1 VTGSTAL
8 FRQPDIARTASPA
21 TVYPTPRNFNRG
33 ISFFPTIRPNSNDM
47 AGLKACATKTYVAQP
62 FRAARFARGEGG
74 VLNLEAVA
82 LP

>member
-1 VTGSTAL
+1 
-8 FRQPDIARTASPA
+8 
-21 TVYPTPRNFNRG
+21 
-33 ISFFPTIRPNSNDM
+33 M